1 MLDVHPVSRE
11 ALSDQ
16 VADRLLGY
24 IVSKGLEPGTKLPS
38 EQKLADEFGVSR
50 PVVREALRALAG
62 QRIIQIV
69 NGKGAIVN
77 PLNGYLLGVFFQRAV
92 KLEEE
97 LLYDFME
104 LRQWLEIHMARQAAG
119 RRTDEDLGI
128 LGGLVAKMQGLEGD
142 TEEYVKLDVE
152 FHVAIARATCNV
164 ILFHVV
170 ASMRKALPQVI
181 SAVFSG
187 QSSEEQLRAFLQRS
201 RAQHAAIYDAI
212 VRQDEEGAGHAMS
225 VHLAD
230 AFESMS
236 QRRSVVRSSGDGRA
250 LDAEA

>member
-1 MLDVHPVSRE
+1 MLDVHPVNRE

-16 VADRLLGY
+16 VADRLLSY
-24 IVSKGLEPGTKLPS
+24 IISKGLESGTRLPS

-50 PVVREALRALAG
+50 PVVREALRSLAG

-92 KLEEE
+92 KLEEQ
-97 LLYDFME
+97 LIHDFME
-104 LRQWLEIHMARQAAG
+104 VRQCLEIQMARQAAG
-119 RRTDEDLGI
+119 RRTEEDLEI
-128 LGGLVAKMQGLEGD
+128 LGDLVAKMQGLEGD
-142 TEEYVKLDVE
+142 TAHYVKLDVE
-152 FHVAIARATCNV
+152 FHVAIARATRNV
-164 ILFHVV
+164 ILFHIV

-187 QSSEEQLRAFLQRS
+187 QSSEEALRAFLHRS
-201 RAQHAAIYDAI
+201 RNQHAAIYDAI
-212 VRQDEEGAGHAMS
+212 VRQDGAGAERAMS

-230 AFESMS
+230 AYESMS
-236 QRRSVVRSSGDGRA
+236 QRTGTGMHADDGA
-250 LDAEA
+250 SLTEVG